1 MLVTRPKLLE
11 LKFVTGLLNW
21 GVFVMLKASARNS
34 KPTRSL
40 IGNLRNSDASKSN
53 SPGPLNAMRGA
64 VPKALS
70 GLWQSRWFRTRT
82 SQYGFAKLAIC
93 VEPFPNPMP
102 V

>member
-1 MLVTRPKLLE
+1 VLVTRPKLLE

-40 IGNLRNSDASKSN
+40 MGNLRNSDASKSN

-70 GLWQSRWFRTRT
+70 GPL
-82 SQYGFAKLAIC
+82 AKSLVSNQDVAIWC
-93 VEPFPNPMP
+93 SILKVPLKLGTC
-102 V
+102 